1 MLTEK
6 YPLPHRPTSYS
17 SLASV
22 VDHGSPARQARGT
35 RLVVLTPPSYGFFS
49 KIPSKIVASMRT
61 RHKVVAGILTLGAGL
76 TCFATYMATLLT
88 RANGREPVVPDLVA
102 LNAAFW
108 MGWALLSLP
117 IIALS
122 ERVRVDR
129 RAWKRAAAIHLA
141 AMVLFCA
148 AHIALTTSARVA
160 TTRRAMAERA
170 ASGKPTLP
178 VVWTAEYE
186 RSFYQ
191 FLDWELLAYAAIAGL
206 SHAVFFSRESH
217 RRELRAAQLEKHLV
231 EAQLQTLQR
240 QLQPHFL
247 FNTLHAI
254 STLMHRDVDSAD
266 RMLSRLS
273 DLLRMTLDTVAR
285 QQTTLKDEIDFLGKY
300 LQIEQAR
307 LGDRLTVRWEIESD
321 TLDCMV
327 PNLVLQPLVENAI
340 KHGIALKSEPGLLA
354 IRARRQGEMLWMEV
368 EDDGCG
374 PSEVGLES
382 LRQGIG
388 LTNTRARL
396 THHYGAS
403 HRFEFHKRAGS
414 FAVIIAIPWKAMP
427 AAAAERAA
435 EASRV
440 A

>member
-1 MLTEK
+1 
-6 YPLPHRPTSYS
+6 
-17 SLASV
+17 
-22 VDHGSPARQARGT
+22 
-35 RLVVLTPPSYGFFS
+35 
-49 KIPSKIVASMRT
+49 MRT
-61 RHKVVAGILTLGAGL
+61 RYKVIAGILLGGVGL
-76 TCFATYMATLLT
+76 TCFATYMAMLLT
-88 RANGREPVVPDLVA
+88 RSNGREPIVADLFA

-122 ERVRVDR
+122 QRVRVDR
-129 RAWKRAAAIHLA
+129 RTWKKAAVIHLA
-141 AMVLFCA
+141 AMLTFCA
-148 AHIALTTSARVA
+148 VHIALTNSARVR
-160 TTRRAMAERA
+160 TSRRVMEARA
-170 ASGKPTLP
+170 ADNKPYMA
-178 VVWTAEYE
+178 VSWTAEYK

-206 SHAVFFSRESH
+206 SHAVIFSHESH

-254 STLMHRDVDSAD
+254 SALMHRDVESAD

-273 DLLRMTLDTVAR
+273 DLLRMTLDTERIGR
-285 QQTTLKDEIDFLGKY
+285 QQTTLKDDIDFLRKY
-300 LQIEQAR
+300 LQIEQTR
-307 LGDRLTVRWEIESD
+307 HGERMKVNWQVEGE
-321 TLDCMV
+321 TLDCLV

-340 KHGIALKSEPGLLA
+340 KHGIAQKSEGGSVTV
-354 IRARRQGEMLWMEV
+354 RARRQGEMLWMEV
-368 EDDGCG
+368 EDDGPG

-382 LRQGIG
+382 LQKGIG

-396 THHYGAS
+396 SHHYGAS
-403 HRFEFHKRAGS
+403 YRFEFHKRAGV
-414 FAVIIAIPWKAMP
+414 FAVVIALPWKAMP
-427 AAAAERAA
+427 AEPQRQP
-435 EASRV
+435 RV

>member
-1 MLTEK
+1 M
-6 YPLPHRPTSYS
+6 
-17 SLASV
+17 
-22 VDHGSPARQARGT
+22 GT
-35 RLVVLTPPSYGFFS
+35 RY
-49 KIPSKIVASMRT
+49 
-61 RHKVVAGILTLGAGL
+61 KVVAGILAVGAGL
-76 TCFATYMATLLT
+76 TCFATYMAMLLT
-88 RANGREPVVPDLVA
+88 RSNGREPVVADLLI
-102 LNAAFW
+102 LNASFW

-122 ERVRVDR
+122 KRVRVDR
-129 RAWKRAAAIHLA
+129 RTWKTAVGIHLA
-141 AMVLFCA
+141 AMLAFCA
-148 AHIALTTSARVA
+148 VHIALTNSARVNIS
-160 TTRRAMAERA
+160 RRAQAERA
-170 ASGKPTLP
+170 EQGKPYAAVSWP
-178 VVWTAEYE
+178 GEYR

-206 SHAVFFSRESH
+206 SHAVFFSHESH

-254 STLMHRDVDSAD
+254 SALMHRDVDTAD
-266 RMLSRLS
+266 RMLSRLG
-273 DLLRMTLDTVAR
+273 DLLRMTLDTVGR
-285 QQTTLKDEIDFLGKY
+285 QQTSLKEEIDFLGKY

-307 LGDRLTVRWEIESD
+307 LGDRLRLHWQIDGE

-340 KHGIALKSEPGLLA
+340 KHGIALKSEGGALTV
-354 IRARRQGEMLWMEV
+354 RARRQGDMLWMEV

-374 PSEVGLES
+374 PSQVGLES
-382 LRQGIG
+382 LQKGIG

-396 THHYGAS
+396 SHHYGANY
-403 HRFEFHKRAGS
+403 RFEFHKRVGA
-414 FAVIIAIPWKAMP
+414 FAVLIVLPW
-427 AAAAERAA
+427 RAA
-435 EASRV
+435 PAEPQTPQSRV

>member
-1 MLTEK
+1 
-6 YPLPHRPTSYS
+6 
-17 SLASV
+17 
-22 VDHGSPARQARGT
+22 
-35 RLVVLTPPSYGFFS
+35 
-49 KIPSKIVASMRT
+49 MRT
-61 RHKVVAGILTLGAGL
+61 RYKIVAGILALGAGL
-76 TCFATYMATLLT
+76 TCFATYMAILLT
-88 RANGREPVVPDLVA
+88 RANGREPIVPDLLA

-108 MGWALLSLP
+108 MGWAFLSLP

-129 RAWKRAAAIHLA
+129 RTWKRAAAIHLV
-141 AMVLFCA
+141 AMVAFCA
-148 AHIALTTSARVA
+148 AHIALTTSARVS
-160 TTRRAMAERA
+160 TSRRVMAERA
-170 ASGKPTLP
+170 ADGKPWAP

-186 RSFYQ
+186 RSLYQ

-206 SHAVFFSRESH
+206 SHAVLFSRESH

-254 STLMHRDVDSAD
+254 SALMHRDVESAD

-273 DLLRMTLDTVAR
+273 DLLRMTLDTVGR
-285 QQTTLKDEIDFLGKY
+285 QQTALKDEVDFLGKY
-300 LQIEQAR
+300 LQIEQTR
-307 LGDRLTVRWEIESD
+307 LGDRLRVSWEIDPEV
-321 TLDCMV
+321 LDCLV

-340 KHGIALKSEPGLLA
+340 KHGIALKSEGGTLA

-374 PSEVGLES
+374 PSETGLES

-396 THHYGAS
+396 MHHYGAN
-403 HRFEFHKRAGS
+403 HRFEFHKRAAS
-414 FAVIIAIPWKAMP
+414 FAVVIAIPLKTMTALPSASPGP
-427 AAAAERAA
+427 AAGSET
-435 EASRV
+435 RV